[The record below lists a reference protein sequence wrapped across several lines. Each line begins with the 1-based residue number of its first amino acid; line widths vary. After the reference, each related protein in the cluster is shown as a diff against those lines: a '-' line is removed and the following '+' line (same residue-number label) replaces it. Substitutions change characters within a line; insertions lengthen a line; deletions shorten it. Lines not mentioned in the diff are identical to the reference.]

1 MQFYL
6 IDVALDT
13 RAEGRHPPP
22 WLLLPWRRRRRRHYC
37 QRVVWAWRYSVSSS
51 PRPSAELPGSG
62 DDNKAALWIQLVS
75 KIGHVISLFTT
86 WDFSPPPIYIRWWEA
101 NTSACTPQ
109 RTRTSCT
116 LINPNS
122 FTIPVRW
129 DWQSIEMVHVEPAN
143 ICSISNFWLLP
154 CRWRWRIQTQSAS
167 QSFPRLRILNVCY
180 SLEKC
185 CSSPSDT
192 GIMSDP

>member
-1 MQFYL
+1 MWFCL
-6 IDVALDT
+6 IDVASDT

-22 WLLLPWRRRRRRHYC
+22 WLLLPWWRRRGRHYC
-37 QRVVWAWRYSVSSS
+37 QRVVRARRYGVSSS

-62 DDNKAALWIQLVS
+62 DDNKAALWIQLAS
-75 KIGHVISLFTT
+75 KICHVIAVCLPHGI
-86 WDFSPPPIYIRWWEA
+86 SPRMYIRWWEA

-109 RTRTSCT
+109 RTRKSCT
-116 LINPNS
+116 LINPSS

-129 DWQSIEMVHVEPAN
+129 DWQSVEIIHVETAN

-167 QSFPRLRILNVCY
+167 RSLPRLRISNVCC
-180 SLEKC
+180 SPEKC